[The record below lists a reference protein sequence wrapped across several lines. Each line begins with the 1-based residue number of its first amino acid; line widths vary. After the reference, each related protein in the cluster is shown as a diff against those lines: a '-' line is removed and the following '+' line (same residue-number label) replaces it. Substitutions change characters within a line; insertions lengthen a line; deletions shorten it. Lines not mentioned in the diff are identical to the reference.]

1 MATEK
6 ETLLQKKKS
15 NQGEHKVGMAKP
27 RVVSSG
33 IRQQVE
39 GNSTPSTP
47 RSAEL
52 QSIQQRAEQQMA
64 KQKAMQTPVATEQ
77 IRQAVEGTTP
87 STKQAQELA
96 SINKRA
102 ATNTP
107 VVTEAVKKAMQGDA
121 GNSQQSQELDSVMQ
135 RTIRNMPVVTERV
148 RQAVEGTDTSTQQSQ
163 ELQMIQDRTA
173 RALEAQKAV
182 ATSGAGNVGSANAGA
197 GGSTST
203 SSSTNPSTSTT
214 PYGFLD
220 EYLESMQP
228 TPEELEA
235 ERKRE
240 RRKAIFNA
248 IGDGVSSLAN
258 LYFTTKGAPN
268 SYNPADNM
276 TRKQLDRYE
285 KMLDDRKKDQEQYFN
300 QYLRLSQLD
309 ENANWRK
316 QQTEYQKQR
325 DQLAD
330 QRYKE
335 QQAQQAAKIAAEA
348 ERWKQEFEEKKS
360 NNAAGREIQQAKI
373 DADNKYRAATLA
385 ETKRY
390 HDIMADNKD
399 KATASKLRGKQL
411 GFSDG
416 DNNKVAIYE
425 NVWKVSWPQVYDTLV
440 DEMKAAHDADPQNNP
455 RVPSNMKAN
464 ERQKFVEQNWRKFES
479 TRNQMIGLSKIDPAT
494 MGSQVESSTYDMPGI
509 VDDEDMVMP

>member
-1 MATEK
+1 MAISK
-6 ETLLQKKKS
+6 EDIKKKV
-15 NQGEHKVGMAKP
+15 NTTP
-27 RVVSSG
+27 VVTQSVKQSMEQPQSQELQSVLKRTVQQQPVVTNN

-39 GNSTPSTP
+39 GTTPSTP
-47 RSAEL
+47 QSQEL
-52 QSIQQRAEQQMA
+52 QSIQDRTEQQMA
-64 KQKAMQTPVATEQ
+64 KQKVMQTPVATEQ
-77 IRQAVEGTTP
+77 IKQAVE
-87 STKQAQELA
+87 
-96 SINKRA
+96 
-102 ATNTP
+102 
-107 VVTEAVKKAMQGDA
+107 
-121 GNSQQSQELDSVMQ
+121 
-135 RTIRNMPVVTERV
+135 
-148 RQAVEGTDTSTQQSQ
+148 
-163 ELQMIQDRTA
+163 
-173 RALEAQKAV
+173 
-182 ATSGAGNVGSANAGA
+182 
-197 GGSTST
+197 
-203 SSSTNPSTSTT
+203 STT
-214 PYGFLD
+214 PTTTAPTA
-220 EYLESMQP
+220 ESDPYAFFDNYIKSKQL

-258 LYFTTKGAPN
+258 LYFTTKGALN

-276 TRKQLDRYE
+276 TRKQLERYE
-285 KMLDDRKKDQEQYFN
+285 RLKADRKADEDKWLNAQMRLAQ
-300 QYLRLSQLD
+300 LRD
-309 ENANWRK
+309 TANWRK

-335 QQAQQAAKIAAEA
+335 QQEQQAAKLAAEA
-348 ERWKQEFEEKKS
+348 ERWKQEFEEKKA

-373 DADNKYRAATLA
+373 DADNKHRAAALA
-385 ETKRY
+385 ETRRY
-390 HDIMADNKD
+390 HDIMADNRD
-399 KATASKLRGKQL
+399 EATASKLRGKQL

-416 DNNKVAIYE
+416 NNNKVAIYE

-494 MGSQVESSTYDMPGI
+494 MSSQVESSTYDMPGI

>member
-1 MATEK
+1 MAISK
-6 ETLLQKKKS
+6 EDIKNKIKATPVVTQSVKQSMEQPQSQELQSVLKRTV
-15 NQGEHKVGMAKP
+15 QQQP
-27 RVVSSG
+27 VVTNN

-39 GNSTPSTP
+39 GTTPSTP
-47 RSAEL
+47 QSQEL
-52 QSIQQRAEQQMA
+52 QSIQDRAEQQMA
-64 KQKAMQTPVATEQ
+64 KQKVMQKPVTTEQ
-77 IRQAVEGTTP
+77 IKQAVESTRQPATT
-87 STKQAQELA
+87 T
-96 SINKRA
+96 
-102 ATNTP
+102 T
-107 VVTEAVKKAMQGDA
+107 
-121 GNSQQSQELDSVMQ
+121 
-135 RTIRNMPVVTERV
+135 
-148 RQAVEGTDTSTQQSQ
+148 
-163 ELQMIQDRTA
+163 
-173 RALEAQKAV
+173 
-182 ATSGAGNVGSANAGA
+182 GA
-197 GGSTST
+197 
-203 SSSTNPSTSTT
+203 STT
-214 PYGFLD
+214 TVSKYADMMAKLQD
-220 EYLESMQP
+220 P
-228 TPEELEA
+228 TPTAEELEA

-276 TRKQLDRYE
+276 TRKQLERYE
-285 KMLDDRKKDQEQYFN
+285 KVLDDRKKDQEQYLN

-335 QQAQQAAKIAAEA
+335 EQEQRAEQIKKQAEQWQAQFNYQQERDAADREVRIA
-348 ERWKQEFEEKKS
+348 Q
-360 NNAAGREIQQAKI
+360 NNANNQLQ
-373 DADNKYRAATLA
+373 AATLA

-390 HDIMADNKD
+390 HDIMADNRD
-399 KATASKLRGKQL
+399 NATASKLRGKQL

-416 DNNKVAIYE
+416 NNNKVAIYE

-440 DEMKAAHDADPQNNP
+440 DEMEAAHDADPQNNP
-455 RVPSNMKAN
+455 SVPRNMKAN

-494 MGSQVESSTYDMPGI
+494 MSSQVESSTYDMPGI

>member
-1 MATEK
+1 MAISK
-6 ETLLQKKKS
+6 EDIKKKV
-15 NQGEHKVGMAKP
+15 NTTP
-27 RVVSSG
+27 VVTQSVKQSIEQPQSQELQSVLKRTVQQQPVVTNN

-39 GNSTPSTP
+39 GTTPSTP
-47 RSAEL
+47 QSAEL
-52 QSIQQRAEQQMA
+52 QSIQDRTEQQMA
-64 KQKAMQTPVATEQ
+64 KQKVMQTPVATEQ
-77 IRQAVEGTTP
+77 IKQAVESTRQPATTTTGAP
-87 STKQAQELA
+87 TTTVSKYADMMA
-96 SINKRA
+96 K
-102 ATNTP
+102 
-107 VVTEAVKKAMQGDA
+107 
-121 GNSQQSQELDSVMQ
+121 
-135 RTIRNMPVVTERV
+135 
-148 RQAVEGTDTSTQQSQ
+148 
-163 ELQMIQDRTA
+163 LQDPT
-173 RALEAQKAV
+173 
-182 ATSGAGNVGSANAGA
+182 
-197 GGSTST
+197 
-203 SSSTNPSTSTT
+203 
-214 PYGFLD
+214 
-220 EYLESMQP
+220 P

-276 TRKQLDRYE
+276 TRKQLERYE
-285 KMLDDRKKDQEQYFN
+285 KVLDDRKKDQEQYFN

-335 QQAQQAAKIAAEA
+335 QQAQQAAKMAAEA

-373 DADNKYRAATLA
+373 EADNKHRAATLA

-479 TRNQMIGLSKIDPAT
+479 TRNQMMGLSKIDPAT